1 MHVPE
6 GLRYTES
13 HEWVRLADDGTVEVG
28 VTDFA
33 QDTLGDIVFVD
44 LPDVGV
50 TFAAGDPFGEVES
63 TKSVA
68 DVYAPV
74 AGTVVAVNEA
84 LEGTPELVNRDP
96 YGDGWLIVLRPTG
109 ARTAV
114 DDLLDAAAYRALTE
128 G

>member
-1 MHVPE
+1 LHVPE